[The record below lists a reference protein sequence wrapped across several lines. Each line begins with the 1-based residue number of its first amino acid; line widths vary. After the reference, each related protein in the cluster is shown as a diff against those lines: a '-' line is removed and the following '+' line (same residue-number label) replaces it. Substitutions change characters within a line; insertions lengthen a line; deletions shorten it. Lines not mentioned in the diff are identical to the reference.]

1 MKHKLLSLLTPL
13 LFFGFLFSF
22 LLLGLYLEDNV
33 YSTTEART
41 LAQRPVN
48 DLSVLS
54 DLPAQWEDY
63 AIDQFP
69 LRERMLKVYS
79 AINLSLGKSYLRNT
93 YVSSDGWLTTYVY
106 PADAQDREAL
116 LSAVRQ
122 TVASLPTVDFVYV
135 VTPTKNDMVSSDNA
149 PYQTHR
155 NSMENRA
162 ALLDGLSSVD
172 RLRVVDIGGYFTE
185 NFTSSERESMY
196 YRTDFHWN
204 DLGAFNAAEYAATSL
219 EGDIAPSR
227 EDFLWEELG
236 SDHAYLGDL
245 NRRFSYLL
253 PTDEAIPF
261 YTPKSTASIRYYL
274 SGDRE
279 TAREEIVARGVGVD
293 KELNYNTVSTDN
305 LGYFRIENPDALLDK
320 TVLILKDSLENPMTD
335 YFTVLYRQVIV
346 IDPRSYAE
354 PYSLAELAERYGVD
368 LVLFVYHQ
376 NNISTELTE
385 FLCK

>member
-22 LLLGLYLEDNV
+22 LLLSLYLDDNV
-33 YSTTEART
+33 YSTTEARA

-48 DLSVLS
+48 DPAILSELS
-54 DLPAQWEDY
+54 AQWEDY

-69 LRERMLKVYS
+69 LRERMLKIYS
-79 AINLSLGKSYLRNT
+79 GINLSLGKSYLRNT
-93 YVSSDGWLTTYVY
+93 YVSADGWLTTYVY
-106 PADAQDREAL
+106 SADAQNREAM
-116 LSAVRQ
+116 LSALRQ
-122 TVASLPTVDFVYV
+122 TVASLPTVDFAYV
-135 VTPTKNDMVSSDNA
+135 VTPQKNDMVSSGNA

-155 NSMENRA
+155 NSSENKA
-162 ALLDGLSSVD
+162 ALLEGLSSVD
-172 RLRVVDIGGYFTE
+172 RIQVIDIGSYFTAQ
-185 NFTSSERESMY
+185 FTAFERESLY

-204 DLGAFNAAEYAATSL
+204 DLGAFCAAEYTATCL
-219 EGDIAPSR
+219 EGDTAPSR
-227 EDFLWEELG
+227 EDFLWEEVG
-236 SDHAYLGDL
+236 ANADYLGDL

-253 PTDEAIPF
+253 STKEAIPF
-261 YTPKSTASIRYYL
+261 YTLPSAESVSYFL

-279 TAREEIVARGVGVD
+279 AARESIVARGVGVD

-305 LGYFRIENPDALLDK
+305 LGYFRIENPDARTDK

-335 YFTVLYRQVIV
+335 YFTALYRQVIV

-354 PYSLAELAERYGVD
+354 PYSLAELTERYGVD

-376 NNISTELTE
+376 NNISTELTQ
-385 FLCK
+385 FLGA

>member
-1 MKHKLLSLLTPL
+1 MKQKFLTLLTPL
-13 LFFGFLFSF
+13 VFFGFLFGF
-22 LLLGLYLEDNV
+22 LLLGLYSDDNV
-33 YSTTEART
+33 YSATEARA

-48 DLSVLS
+48 DLSLLS
-54 DLPAQWEDY
+54 ELSGQWENY

-79 AINLSLGKSYLRNT
+79 AINLSLGKSYVRNT
-93 YVSSDGWLTTYVY
+93 YISPDGWLTTYVY
-106 PADAQDREAL
+106 PADAQKREAL
-116 LSAVRQ
+116 LSALRQ
-122 TVASLPTVDFVYV
+122 TVASLPSVDFAYL
-135 VTPTKNDMVSSDNA
+135 VTPQKNDMVSSDNA
-149 PYQTHR
+149 PYQDR
-155 NSMENRA
+155 QNSTANKA
-162 ALLDGLSSVD
+162 ALLEGLSSVEG
-172 RLRVVDIGGYFTE
+172 LRVVDIGSYFTE
-185 NFTSSERESMY
+185 HFTVSERDSLY

-204 DLGAFNAAEYAATSL
+204 DLGAFRAAEYAATTL
-219 EGDIAPSR
+219 EGDIAPSKD
-227 EDFLWEELG
+227 DFLWAELG

-253 PTDEAIPF
+253 STDEAIPF
-261 YTPKSTASIRYYL
+261 YTPKSTDSVRYYL

-279 TAREEIVARGVGVD
+279 AAREEIVARGVGVD

-376 NNISTELTE
+376 NNISTELTD
-385 FLCK
+385 FLRK

>member
-106 PADAQDREAL
+106 PTDAQDREAL
-116 LSAVRQ
+116 LSAIRQ
-122 TVASLPTVDFVYV
+122 TVASLPSVDFAYV
-135 VTPTKNDMVSSDNA
+135 VTPQKNDMVSSDNA

-155 NSMENRA
+155 NSTENKA

-219 EGDIAPSR
+219 EGEVAPSM

>member
-22 LLLGLYLEDNV
+22 LLLGLYLDDNV
-33 YSTTEART
+33 YSTTEARA

-48 DLSVLS
+48 DLSILS
-54 DLPAQWEDY
+54 ELSGQWEDY

-93 YVSSDGWLTTYVY
+93 YVSSDGWLTTYLY
-106 PADAQDREAL
+106 PADAHNREAL
-116 LSAVRQ
+116 LSALRQ
-122 TVASLPTVDFVYV
+122 TVTSLPSVDFAYV
-135 VTPTKNDMVSSDNA
+135 VTPTKNDMVSDDNA
-149 PYQTHR
+149 PYQSHQ
-155 NSMENRA
+155 NSSDNKA
-162 ALLDGLSSVD
+162 ALLEGLSSVD
-172 RLRVVDIGGYFTE
+172 RMQVIDIGSYFTE
-185 NFTSSERESMY
+185 NFTASERESLY

-204 DLGAFNAAEYAATSL
+204 DLGAFRAAEYAATTL
-219 EGDIAPSR
+219 EGDVAPSKD
-227 EDFLWEELG
+227 DFLWEDLG
-236 SDHAYLGDL
+236 SDCAYLGDL

-253 PTDEAIPF
+253 STDEAIPF
-261 YTPKSTASIRYYL
+261 YTPKSTESVRYYL

-279 TAREEIVARGVGVD
+279 AVREEIVARGVGVD
-293 KELNYNTVSTDN
+293 KELSYNTVSTDN
-305 LGYFRIENPDALLDK
+305 LGYFRTENPDALLDK

-354 PYSLAELAERYGVD
+354 PYSLAELTERYGVD

-385 FLCK
+385 FLSK